1 MTCENAQQNII
12 LAQYG
17 ELPDELQFPLEQHV
31 AGCEDCRREW
41 KALLALNEE
50 LALTPMVEPSPNL
63 LAASR
68 MRLDEALDA
77 MPARSIAQ
85 RLSGSAFRWFSY
97 VQGAPALTTLLL
109 GAGFL
114 GGNFIARYQVA
125 HAPKLPTPVILSNS
139 TNGAIASVSGI
150 VQTPNSGLV
159 QVNYNRLVPETVQGS
174 LDDPQIRQLLMLGT
188 KLATNSDVHADS
200 VALLANE
207 CAAGRRCD
215 AGSTGDGAT
224 GIRSALLA
232 SLRYDK
238 SPAVRL
244 KALAGLQP
252 YVGQDEH
259 VRDAVLEA
267 LMHDKSAD
275 VRTQAVSMLQPV
287 QADSSVRQVLRTVS
301 AQDANPAIRNASFQA
316 LQGTVDIQ

>member
-1 MTCENAQQNII
+1 MNCENAQQNII

-31 AGCEDCRREW
+31 SGCEDCRREW
-41 KALLALNEE
+41 KALIALNEE

-68 MRLDEALDA
+68 MRLDEALDM
-77 MPARSIAQ
+77 MPARSVTQ
-85 RLSGSAFRWFSY
+85 RIFGNAFRWLGY
-97 VQGAPALTTLLL
+97 VQGAPALTTLLI

-114 GGNFIARYQVA
+114 GGNAIARYEVA
-125 HAPKLPTPVILSNS
+125 HAPKLPSPVILSGAS
-139 TNGAIASVSGI
+139 GAIASVSGI
-150 VQTPNSGLV
+150 VQTPNSELV

-188 KLATNSDVHADS
+188 KLATTNTVHADS

-207 CAAGRRCD
+207 CAAGHNCGAAD
-215 AGSTGDGAT
+215 TDTGVS
-224 GIRSALLA
+224 GIRTALLA

-244 KALAGLQP
+244 KALNGLQP
-252 YVGQDEH
+252 YVAQDEH
-259 VRDAVLEA
+259 VRDAVMEA
-267 LMHDKSAD
+267 LMHDASAD
-275 VRTQAVSMLQPV
+275 VRGQAVSMLEPV

-301 AQDANPAIRNASFQA
+301 TEDANPAIRDASFHV
-316 LQGTVDIQ
+316 LQGTSDIQ

>member
-1 MTCENAQQNII
+1 MNCENAQQNII

-31 AGCEDCRREW
+31 SGCEDCRREW
-41 KALLALNEE
+41 KALIALNEE
-50 LALTPMVEPSPNL
+50 LALAPMVEPSPNL

-68 MRLDEALDA
+68 MRLDEALDL
-77 MPARSIAQ
+77 MPPRSMTQ
-85 RLSGSAFRWFSY
+85 RFFGNAFRWLGY

-114 GGNFIARYQVA
+114 GGNAIARYQVA
-125 HAPKLPTPVILSNS
+125 HAPKLPSPVILSGS
-139 TNGAIASVSGI
+139 NGAIASVSGI
-150 VQTPNSGLV
+150 VQTPNSELV

-188 KLATNSDVHADS
+188 KLATTNTVHADS

-207 CAAGRRCD
+207 CAAGHNC
-215 AGSTGDGAT
+215 GAT
-224 GIRSALLA
+224 DSDPGASGIRTALLA

-244 KALAGLQP
+244 KALHGLQP
-252 YVGQDEH
+252 YVAQDEH
-259 VRDAVLEA
+259 VRDAVLET
-267 LMHDKSAD
+267 LMHDTSAD
-275 VRTQAVSMLQPV
+275 VRVQAVSMLQPV
-287 QADSSVRQVLRTVS
+287 QADSSVRQVLRQVS
-301 AQDANPAIRNASFQA
+301 TADVNPAIRTASFEV
-316 LQGTVDIQ
+316 LQGTSDIQ

>member
-1 MTCENAQQNII
+1 MNCENAQQNII

-31 AGCEDCRREW
+31 SGCEDCRREW
-41 KALLALNEE
+41 KALIALNEE
-50 LALTPMVEPSPNL
+50 LALAPMVEPSPNL

-68 MRLDEALDA
+68 MRLDEALDL
-77 MPARSIAQ
+77 MPPRSMTQ
-85 RLSGSAFRWFSY
+85 RFFGNAFRWLGY

-114 GGNFIARYQVA
+114 GGNAIARYQVA
-125 HAPKLPTPVILSNS
+125 HAPKLPSPVILSGS
-139 TNGAIASVSGI
+139 NGAIASVSGI
-150 VQTPNSGLV
+150 VQTPNSELV

-188 KLATNSDVHADS
+188 KLATTNTVHADS

-207 CAAGRRCD
+207 CAAGHNC
-215 AGSTGDGAT
+215 GAT
-224 GIRSALLA
+224 DSDPGASGIRTALLA

-244 KALAGLQP
+244 KALNGLQP
-252 YVGQDEH
+252 YVAQDEH
-259 VRDAVLEA
+259 VRDAVMEA
-267 LMHDKSAD
+267 LMHDASAD
-275 VRTQAVSMLQPV
+275 VRGQAVSMLEPV

-301 AQDANPAIRNASFQA
+301 TEDANPAIRDASFHV
-316 LQGTVDIQ
+316 LQSTSDIQ